1 MILRV
6 ETAGQDRFFQVD
18 IVRITDVQITAEA
31 AAAIEPLTFTKEAGS
46 KVTFNVMSNTGKT
59 LRDTIVWR

>member
-6 ETAGQDRFFQVD
+6 ETEEQDRFFQVD
-18 IVRITDVQITAEA
+18 IIRITDIQVTAEG
-31 AAAIEPLTFTKEAGS
+31 AIEPLTFTKEAGK

-59 LRDTIVWR
+59 LRDTVVWR